1 MTTTTVTNFRKNVFD
16 YVGNVIRF
24 NDPVH
29 ITSKDGSAVLISEE
43 DYNSLIATMELL
55 RVPGLAKEIKAAGEA
70 PDSEY
75 VSAEELGW

>member
-1 MTTTTVTNFRKNVFD
+1 MTTTSITNFRKNVFE

-29 ITSKDGSAVLISEE
+29 VTTKEGSAVLLSEE
-43 DYNSLIATMELL
+43 DYNGLMATVEL
-55 RVPGLAKEIKAAGEA
+55 RAVPGLAQSIRQAADA

-75 VSAEELGW
+75 VDAEEIGW